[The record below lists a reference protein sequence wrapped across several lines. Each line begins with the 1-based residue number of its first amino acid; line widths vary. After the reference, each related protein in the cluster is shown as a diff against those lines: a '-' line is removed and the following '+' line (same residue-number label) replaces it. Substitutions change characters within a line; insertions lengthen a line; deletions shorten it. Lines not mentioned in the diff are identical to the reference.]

1 MLVHTF
7 GLGLDGVDM
16 ADVANAIQAGSDEDA
31 VKVAADELEGGA
43 DLAELV
49 LDLLASG
56 EPVASLDEIIGVGH
70 HFADALVDD
79 ADLLV

>member
-43 DLAELV
+43 DQAEV
-49 LDLLASG
+49 FLDLLEFGA
-56 EPVASLDEIIGVGH
+56 VVSLEETGACH
-70 HFADALVDD
+70 HAADFLVDD